1 MHKKC
6 LVLVSQSWVELSW
19 DTIQSKQRGRYVIIL
34 TFALMLTISNR
45 GNQMPPSPIRKL
57 VPYAEAAKKKGVKVY
72 HLNIGQPDIETP
84 PAILDAVRNAD
95 IKVLEYSHSAGNESY
110 RRKLVQYY
118 KSVGI
123 NVSHD
128 QILITTGGSE
138 AIMFGFFTCLN
149 PGDEVIIPEPFYA
162 NYNGFACAA
171 GVNVVPITS
180 SIETGFALPPISDF
194 EKVITDKTKA
204 IIICSPNN
212 PTGYLYSRE
221 EMEALKEIC
230 IKYNLYLFSDEAY
243 REFCYDGEYVSAM
256 HLNGLEQHV
265 VLMDTISKRYSACGA
280 RLGAFVTKNKA
291 VYDAAMKFAQARL
304 SPPGL
309 AQIMGEAA
317 VDLPESYFDAPKA
330 EYLLRRNLL
339 VSRLNAMPG
348 VFCPNPG
355 GAFYAIAKLP
365 IDDSDKFCQWLL
377 EEFSYNNQTVMLAPA
392 TGFYGTAGLG
402 KNEVRLAYVLNLD
415 ALNAAMDCL
424 ERALEVYP
432 GKVKTEEKAAAMVK

>member
-1 MHKKC
+1 
-6 LVLVSQSWVELSW
+6 
-19 DTIQSKQRGRYVIIL
+19 
-34 TFALMLTISNR
+34 
-45 GNQMPPSPIRKL
+45 MPASPIRKL
-57 VPYAEAAKKKGVKVY
+57 VPYAEAAKKKGIKVY

-84 PAILDAVRNAD
+84 LPILDAVRNAD

-110 RRKLVQYY
+110 RRKLVEYY
-118 KSVGI
+118 KRVGI
-123 NVSHD
+123 DVTHE
-128 QILITTGGSE
+128 QIMITTGGSE
-138 AIMFGFFTCLN
+138 AIMFGFFCCLN

-180 SIETGFALPPISDF
+180 HIETGFALPPIEDF
-194 EKVITDKTKA
+194 EKVITPKTKA

-212 PTGYLYSRE
+212 PTGYLYSRN
-221 EMEALKEIC
+221 EMEALKKIC
-230 IKYNLYLFSDEAY
+230 LKYDLYLFSDEAY

-256 HLNGLEQHV
+256 HLPGLERHV

-280 RLGAFVTKNKA
+280 RLGALVTKNKD
-291 VYDAAMKFAQARL
+291 VYNTAMKFAQARL

-330 EYLLRRNLL
+330 EYLARRDLL
-339 VSRLNAMPG
+339 VSRLNKMTG
-348 VFCPNPG
+348 VYCPNPG

-365 IDDSDKFCQWLL
+365 IDDCDKFCQWLL
-377 EEFSYNNQTVMLAPA
+377 ESFSYKEQTVMLAPA
-392 TGFYGTAGLG
+392 TGFYGTEGLG

-415 ALNAAMDCL
+415 AINAAMDCL
-424 ERALEVYP
+424 EKALEEYP
-432 GKVKTEEKAAAMVK
+432 GRILNKKLSAAEAK

>member
-1 MHKKC
+1 
-6 LVLVSQSWVELSW
+6 
-19 DTIQSKQRGRYVIIL
+19 
-34 TFALMLTISNR
+34 
-45 GNQMPPSPIRKL
+45 MPASPIRKL
-57 VPYAEAAKKKGVKVY
+57 VPYSEAAKRKGIKVY

-110 RRKLVQYY
+110 RRKLVEYY
-118 KSVGI
+118 KKVGI
-123 NVSHD
+123 DVTHE
-128 QILITTGGSE
+128 QILVTTGGSE
-138 AIMFGFFTCLN
+138 AIMFGFFCCLN
-149 PGDEVIIPEPFYA
+149 AGDEVIIPEPFYA

-180 SIETGFALPPISDF
+180 HIETGFALPPIEDF
-194 EKVITDKTKA
+194 EKVITPKTKV

-212 PTGYLYSRE
+212 PTGYLYSRA
-221 EMEALKEIC
+221 EMEALKKIC
-230 IKYNLYLFSDEAY
+230 LKHDLYLFSDEAY

-256 HLNGLEQHV
+256 HLDGLEKHV

-280 RLGAFVTKNKA
+280 RLGAFVTKNKE
-291 VYDAAMKFAQARL
+291 VYNTAMKFAQARL

-317 VDLPESYFDAPKA
+317 VDLPDSYFDAPKA
-330 EYLLRRNLL
+330 EYLARRDL
-339 VSRLNAMPG
+339 VITRLNKMPG

-365 IDDSDKFCQWLL
+365 IDDCDKFCQWLL
-377 EEFSYNNQTVMLAPA
+377 EDFSYKDQTVMLAPA
-392 TGFYGTAGLG
+392 TGFYGTEGLG

-415 ALNAAMDCL
+415 SLNAAMDCL
-424 ERALEVYP
+424 EKALEEYP
-432 GKVKTEEKAAAMVK
+432 GRVVSKKLDKEIAK

>member
-1 MHKKC
+1 
-6 LVLVSQSWVELSW
+6 
-19 DTIQSKQRGRYVIIL
+19 
-34 TFALMLTISNR
+34 
-45 GNQMPPSPIRKL
+45 MPPSPIRKL
-57 VPYAEAAKKKGVKVY
+57 VPFAEAAKKKGIKVY

-84 PAILDAVRNAD
+84 PAILDAVRHAD

-171 GVNVVPITS
+171 GVNVVPITAH
-180 SIETGFALPPISDF
+180 IENGFGLPPISDF
-194 EKVITDKTKA
+194 EKVITPKTKA

-230 IKYNLYLFSDEAY
+230 IKHNLYLFSDEAY
-243 REFCYDGEYVSAM
+243 REFCYPPESGHSAGEYVSAM
-256 HLNGLEQHV
+256 HLQGLEEHV
-265 VLMDTISKRYSACGA
+265 ILMDTISKRYSACGA

-317 VDLPESYFDAPKA
+317 VDLPASYFDAPKA
-330 EYLLRRNLL
+330 EYLSRRNLL

-348 VFCPNPG
+348 VYCPKPG
-355 GAFYAIAKLP
+355 GAFYAIARLP
-365 IDDSDKFCQWLL
+365 INDSDQFCQWLL
-377 EEFSYNNQTVMLAPA
+377 EEFSWNNQTVMLAPA
-392 TGFYGTAGLG
+392 TGFYGTPGLG

-415 ALNAAMDCL
+415 AINAAMDCL
-424 ERALEVYP
+424 QHALEQYP
-432 GKVKTEEKAAAMVK
+432 GRVSTEKKAKAYTAS

>member
-1 MHKKC
+1 
-6 LVLVSQSWVELSW
+6 
-19 DTIQSKQRGRYVIIL
+19 
-34 TFALMLTISNR
+34 MLTISKR
-45 GNQMPPSPIRKL
+45 GEEMPASPIRKL
-57 VPYAEAAKKKGVKVY
+57 VPFAEAAKRKGVKVY

-84 PAILDAVRNAD
+84 PAIMDAVRHTN

-110 RRKLVQYY
+110 RRKLVEYY
-118 KSVGI
+118 KKVGI
-123 NVSHD
+123 NISYD
-128 QILITTGGSE
+128 QIIITTGGSE

-171 GVNVVPITS
+171 GIKVVPITS
-180 SIETGFALPPISDF
+180 TIETGFALPPIADF
-194 EKVITDKTKA
+194 EKVITGKTKA

-221 EMEALKEIC
+221 EMEALKNIC
-230 IKYNLYLFSDEAY
+230 IKYKLYLFSDEAY
-243 REFCYDGEYVSAM
+243 REFCYPPENGREGGEYISAM
-256 HLNGLEQHV
+256 HLEGLEENV

-280 RLGAFVTKNKA
+280 RIGAFVTKNKR

-317 VDLPESYFDAPKA
+317 VDLPDNYFNAPKA
-330 EYLLRRNLL
+330 EYLARRNLL

-355 GAFYAIAKLP
+355 GAFYAMAKLP
-365 IDDSDKFCQWLL
+365 VDDSDLFCQWLL
-377 EEFSYNNQTVMLAPA
+377 ESFNYNNQTVMLAPA
-392 TGFYGTAGLG
+392 TGFYGTKGLG
-402 KNEVRLAYVLNLD
+402 KQEVRLAYVLNCD
-415 ALNAAMDCL
+415 NLNAALDCL
-424 ERALEVYP
+424 EKALEQYP
-432 GKVKTEEKAAAMVK
+432 GKVTKEKMAAT

>member
-1 MHKKC
+1 
-6 LVLVSQSWVELSW
+6 
-19 DTIQSKQRGRYVIIL
+19 
-34 TFALMLTISNR
+34 MLNISNR
-45 GNQMPPSPIRKL
+45 GQQMPPSPIRKL
-57 VPYAEAAKKKGVKVY
+57 VPYAEAAKKKGIRVF

-110 RRKLVQYY
+110 RRKLVSYY
-118 KSVGI
+118 KKVGI
-123 NVSHD
+123 DVSYD

-171 GVNVVPITS
+171 GVTVVPITS
-180 SIETGFALPPISDF
+180 RIETGFALPPISDF
-194 EKVITDKTKA
+194 EKVITHKTRA

-221 EMEALKEIC
+221 EMEALKDIC
-230 IKYNLYLFSDEAY
+230 IKHNLYLFSDEAY
-243 REFCYDGEYVSAM
+243 REFCYDGDYVSAL
-256 HLNGLEQHV
+256 HLEGLEQHV

-280 RLGAFVTKNKA
+280 RLGAFVTKNKT

-317 VDLPESYFDAPKA
+317 VDLPDSYFDSPKA
-330 EYLLRRNLL
+330 EYQRRRDLM

-348 VFCPNPG
+348 VYCPNPG

-377 EEFSYNNQTVMLAPA
+377 EEFSYNDQTVMLAPA
-392 TGFYGTAGLG
+392 TGFYGTPGLG

-415 ALNAAMDCL
+415 ALDAAMNCL
-424 ERALEVYP
+424 EKALEAYP
-432 GKVKTEEKAAAMVK
+432 GRVAIEKATAAMAK